1 MARLVRNRRSQR
13 ENRCGNALQPNIMIR
28 KFLIL
33 ISIYSVFSSCSGN
46 DVKNVVLIFEH
57 GNGLFEGELITL
69 NGFDVGKVESIELSP
84 QYEVCAT
91 VLLKNDIN
99 IPSDSKFV
107 LDNKSLLSSQLEI
120 IPGKSEK
127 LIQNNDTIN
136 AYITSDYQGQG
147 AIDELGKSLSN
158 FGPLKHQDSV
168 LIELR
173 RLNSNLEKYDSIK
186 DTMELK

>member
-1 MARLVRNRRSQR
+1 MGQIGSIASPKNVS
-13 ENRCGNALQPNIMIR
+13 GNALQPNIMIR
-28 KFLIL
+28 KLLIL
-33 ISIYSVFSSCSGN
+33 ISIYSFFSSCSGN
-46 DVKNVVLIFEH
+46 DEKNVVLIFEH

-120 IPGKSEK
+120 IPGESEK

-147 AIDELGKSLSN
+147 AIEELGKSLSN
-158 FGPLKHQDSV
+158 FGPLKHQDSI